1 MPVRLSRPVVALT
14 LLLVA
19 ALAAAVALLGARN
32 ADAQVATQTAVISN
46 IEVLPSNGHVD
57 LGPGTG
63 ENDGTLGVACT
74 GAVPRGGP
82 NIPVGVVTELTA
94 TSTRLRVINQ
104 AGRAITVAVRVNCT
118 VELVAEPTA
127 ANQITRAFRGD

>member
-19 ALAAAVALLGARN
+19 ALAAAVALVGARN
-32 ADAQVATQTAVISN
+32 AKAQAATQTIVISN
-46 IEVLPSNGHVD
+46 IDVLPTNGHVD

-63 ENDGTLGVACT
+63 ENDGTLGAACT
-74 GAVPRGGP
+74 GALPRGGP

-94 TSTRLRVINQ
+94 TSTKLRVINQ

-127 ANQITRAFRGD
+127 ANRITTAFRGA

>member
-1 MPVRLSRPVVALT
+1 MEWP
-14 LLLVA
+14 
-19 ALAAAVALLGARN
+19 AVLRASTDQQSGPCQKLRYAK
-32 ADAQVATQTAVISN
+32 AQAATQTTVISN
-46 IEVLPSNGHVD
+46 IDVLPSNGHVD

-63 ENDGTLGVACT
+63 ENDGTLGAACT
-74 GAVPRGGP
+74 GALPRGGP

-118 VELVAEPTA
+118 PELVAEPTA
-127 ANQITRAFRGD
+127 ANRITRAFRGA

>member
-1 MPVRLSRPVVALT
+1 MPVRLSRPVVLLA

-19 ALAAAVALLGARN
+19 ALAGAVALAGARN

-46 IEVLPSNGHVD
+46 IDVLPSNGHVD

-63 ENDGTLGVACT
+63 ENDGTLGAACT
-74 GAVPRGGP
+74 GARPRTGP
-82 NIPVGVVTELTA
+82 NIPTGVVTELTA
-94 TSTRLRVINQ
+94 TSTRLRVVNQ
-104 AGRAITVAVRVNCT
+104 LGRAISGAVRVNCT

-127 ANQITRAFRGD
+127 ANRITSAFRGA

>member
-19 ALAAAVALLGARN
+19 ALAAAVALVGARN
-32 ADAQVATQTAVISN
+32 AKAQVATQTIVISS
-46 IEVLPSNGHVD
+46 IDVLPSNGHVD
-57 LGPGTG
+57 LGAGTG
-63 ENDGTLGVACT
+63 QNDGTVGAACT
-74 GAVPRGGP
+74 GASPRGGG

-94 TSTRLRVINQ
+94 TSTRLRVLNQ

-127 ANQITRAFRGD
+127 ANRITSAFRGA

>member
-14 LLLVA
+14 LLLVT
-19 ALAAAVALLGARN
+19 ALAAAVALVDERN
-32 ADAQVATQTAVISN
+32 AKAQAATQTIVISN
-46 IEVLPSNGHVD
+46 IDVLPSNGHVD

-63 ENDGTLGVACT
+63 KNDGTLGAACT
-74 GAVPRGGP
+74 GAAPRGGP

-94 TSTRLRVINQ
+94 TSTRLRVLNQ

-118 VELVAEPTA
+118 VELVTEPIA
-127 ANQITRAFRGD
+127 ANRITRAFRGA

>member
-1 MPVRLSRPVVALT
+1 MPVRLSRPAIGLA

-19 ALAAAVALLGARN
+19 ALAAAVALIGARN
-32 ADAQVATQTAVISN
+32 AKAQVATQTIVISN
-46 IEVLPSNGHVD
+46 IDVLPANGHID

-63 ENDGTLGVACT
+63 ENDGTVGAACT
-74 GAVPRGGP
+74 GATPRGGP

-94 TSTRLRVINQ
+94 TSTRLRLINQ
-104 AGRAITVAVRVNCT
+104 SGRGITVAVRVNCT

-127 ANQITRAFRGD
+127 ANRITSAFRSA

>member
-1 MPVRLSRPVVALT
+1 MPVRLSRPAIGLT

-19 ALAAAVALLGARN
+19 ALAAAVALVGARN
-32 ADAQVATQTAVISN
+32 AKAQVATQTIVISN
-46 IEVLPSNGHVD
+46 IDVVPSNGHVD

-63 ENDGTLGVACT
+63 GNDGTVGAACT
-74 GAVPRGGP
+74 GASPRGGP

-94 TSTRLRVINQ
+94 TSTMLRVLNQ
-104 AGRAITVAVRVNCT
+104 AGRAINVAVRVNCT

-127 ANQITRAFRGD
+127 ANRVTRAFRGD

>member
-1 MPVRLSRPVVALT
+1 MIRQLLFQERAQLPGRHGRYGTGRRTRPVCRLPVRH
-14 LLLVA
+14 
-19 ALAAAVALLGARN
+19 
-32 ADAQVATQTAVISN
+32 
-46 IEVLPSNGHVD
+46 HVD

-63 ENDGTLGVACT
+63 VNDGTLGAACT
-74 GAVPRGGP
+74 GALPRGGP

-94 TSTRLRVINQ
+94 TSTKLRVINQ

-127 ANQITRAFRGD
+127 ATRITTAFRGA

>member
-14 LLLVA
+14 LLLVT
-19 ALAAAVALLGARN
+19 ALAAAVALVDERN
-32 ADAQVATQTAVISN
+32 AKAQAATQTIVISN
-46 IEVLPSNGHVD
+46 IDVLPSNGHVD

-63 ENDGTLGVACT
+63 ENDGTLGAACT
-74 GAVPRGGP
+74 GAAPRGGP

-94 TSTRLRVINQ
+94 TSTRLRVLNQ

-118 VELVAEPTA
+118 VELVTEPIA
-127 ANQITRAFRGD
+127 ANRITRAFRGA

>member
-1 MPVRLSRPVVALT
+1 MPVRLSRPAIWLT

-19 ALAAAVALLGARN
+19 ALAAAAALVGARN
-32 ADAQVATQTAVISN
+32 AKAQVATQRIVISN
-46 IEVLPSNGHVD
+46 IDVLPANGHVD

-63 ENDGTLGVACT
+63 ENDGTVGAACT
-74 GAVPRGGP
+74 GASPRGGP

-94 TSTRLRVINQ
+94 TSTRLRVLNQ
-104 AGRAITVAVRVNCT
+104 AGRTISGAVRVNCT

-127 ANQITRAFRGD
+127 ANRVTSAFRGD

>member
-14 LLLVA
+14 VLLVA
-19 ALAAAVALLGARN
+19 ALAAAVALVGARN
-32 ADAQVATQTAVISN
+32 AKAQVATQTIVFSN
-46 IEVLPSNGHVD
+46 IDVLPSNGHVD

-63 ENDGTLGVACT
+63 ENDGTLGASCT

-94 TSTRLRVINQ
+94 TSTKLRLINQ
-104 AGRAITVAVRVNCT
+104 AGRGITVAVRVNCT
-118 VELVAEPTA
+118 VELVAEATA
-127 ANQITRAFRGD
+127 ASRVTRAFRGA